1 MKNKIYLIIIIAVL
15 FLNVLVQSSSNHKQ
29 FEQEEGDIESLEKIS
44 KTEGEIKITF
54 SQDTMSVANGD
65 GKLLFKKKNIYPGTQ
80 QFSEDR
86 RKFIIFGKYENDY
99 PYRVYVYLID
109 GDKGICRLLSKNWLS
124 AMSDISMKYILWQNN
139 YYDILNLSL
148 YEIESG
154 KTKPLQMQLDNPN
167 ILKEGTYTL
176 SIYRSEIKKYDFILK
191 YYYDSLI
198 VAKYGFN
205 VKREIFEKIFDASS
219 MSQTEYL
226 DYEEPSD
233 YELGW

>member
-1 MKNKIYLIIIIAVL
+1 
-15 FLNVLVQSSSNHKQ
+15 
-29 FEQEEGDIESLEKIS
+29 
-44 KTEGEIKITF
+44 
-54 SQDTMSVANGD
+54 
-65 GKLLFKKKNIYPGTQ
+65 
-80 QFSEDR
+80 
-86 RKFIIFGKYENDY
+86 
-99 PYRVYVYLID
+99 
-109 GDKGICRLLSKNWLS
+109 
-124 AMSDISMKYILWQNN
+124 MKYILWQNN

-205 VKREIFEKIFDASS
+205 VFISFIKYSINIKIMYKFRIFIF
-219 MSQTEYL
+219 
-226 DYEEPSD
+226 
-233 YELGW
+233 